1 MALVLKVYSSFAQ
14 HLLFEYSF
22 KVTVY
27 SVLINI
33 HNKQYYLLEL
43 LQRHK

>member
-1 MALVLKVYSSFAQ
+1 MLEISAMDPVRTKNSI
-14 HLLFEYSF
+14 